1 MKSGNLTVARR
12 VAALLLFPALLLVFA
27 SSAYAQ
33 VKVTASPASITD
45 TAKPSA
51 VVLHVTK
58 SDNTAVDQTF
68 NAQLGSVKVGNTTV
82 PHQFDAAK
90 SDITITPPPGLNGAQ
105 KVQVLDKS
113 NQLLAETQL
122 QYPAASSGAGS
133 SGSGSDGSAAAATS
147 ERDENRKDEL
157 MRSPWYRGI
166 VMALFAALLIPFV
179 YTLYRV
185 IRFSGS
191 SFRNPL
197 GFPIGSFRAML
208 AFTLVAY
215 LGFYVLSSV
224 LSIST
229 FQPPQFLLGVV
240 ATVIGFYFGSRGSE
254 EAADRAA
261 GAARAGTVDGTVTNA
276 DKSPAVGAN
285 VVLSQGAVKK
295 PAITDLNGKYKFEN
309 VPFGEYTIVAT
320 SGNATSEAKK
330 LTVAAAPQ
338 TINLELKS

>member
-1 MKSGNLTVARR
+1 MKTTNLSIARR
-12 VAALLLFPALLLVFA
+12 FALLLFCSGLLLLFG

-33 VKVTASPASITD
+33 VKVTPTPGSITD
-45 TAKPSA
+45 AAKPSP

-68 NAQLGSVKVGNTTV
+68 NTQLGSVKVGNTTV
-82 PHQFDAAK
+82 QHQFDPAK
-90 SDITITPPPGLNGAQ
+90 SDITITPPPSLTGAQ
-105 KVQVLDKS
+105 KVQLLDKS
-113 NQLLAETQL
+113 NQLLGETQL
-122 QYPAASSGAGS
+122 QYPAASSGSGS
-133 SGSGSDGSAAAATS
+133 SGGGSSDGSAAATTS

-166 VMALFAALLIPFV
+166 VMLLFGALLVPFV

-261 GAARAGTVDGTVTNA
+261 GAARTSTVEGTVTKA

-285 VVLSQGAVKK
+285 VVLSQGAVRK
-295 PAITDLNGKYKFEN
+295 PAVTDLNGKYKFES
-309 VPFGEYTIVAT
+309 VPFGEYSIVAT
-320 SGNATSEAKK
+320 LGEAASEPKK

-338 TINLELKS
+338 TINLELK